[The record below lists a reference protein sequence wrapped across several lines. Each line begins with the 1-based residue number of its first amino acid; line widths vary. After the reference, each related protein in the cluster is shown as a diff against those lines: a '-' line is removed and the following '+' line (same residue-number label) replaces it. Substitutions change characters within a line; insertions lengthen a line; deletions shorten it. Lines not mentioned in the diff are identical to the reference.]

1 MIATGNHNFERF
13 AALCNTLS
21 GEPRRLRR
29 SGRQVGAPYGAHS
42 IYRVVHIFVTRAIVV
57 GSKDE
62 IPTAFLKSG
71 AANDTQPHKKVEPPQ
86 NGSTFFQRFLELPGL
101 PLGDAT
107 VCLGAGLPAG
117 FPAAF
122 TGGLPAA
129 FTGGLPAGV
138 ALGFPVGFPLGFA
151 AALAGALGGAF
162 FGGAL

>member
-1 MIATGNHNFERF
+1 MIATGNHNFEKF

-29 SGRQVGAPYGAHS
+29 SGRQVGDPYGAHS

-62 IPTAFLKSG
+62 IPTAFLKPG
-71 AANDTQPHKKVEPPQ
+71 TANDAQPHKKVEPPQ

-122 TGGLPAA
+122 TGIFPAGFA
-129 FTGGLPAGV
+129 VGFPLGV
-138 ALGFPVGFPLGFA
+138 ALGFPLGVA
-151 AALAGALGGAF
+151 PALAGALGGAF